1 MDYLEIG
8 RRIRYIRENELNVT
22 REKFAEEIEIS
33 NSTLYRI
40 ENPSKNQ
47 KVTNVETY
55 FKIAQATGYSIEE
68 LLVGIYSNTDNRE
81 IRKIN
86 YLLNV
91 LSKEELDYIFR
102 NIQEFI
108 RFIHKKDVRTLNDIR
123 KELK

>member
-40 ENPSKNQ
+40 ESPSKNQ